1 MKIIIV
7 GSGNVGSNIA
17 KQLSQEGHNI
27 TIIDKDEKMVRKI
40 CDGWDVMGIVGSG
53 ASLSVLKDAGS
64 SSADLLIAVTDSD
77 ERNLFC
83 CLMAKKCG
91 TKNTIARVRNPEYKE
106 DIRFI
111 KDDLG
116 LSLSVNPELNAAE
129 EIARLLKFPSAIE
142 IDSFARGRVD
152 LLKFEVPKDSPICG
166 MPLKDMQKTLNT
178 NVLVCIVERGNETFI
193 PTGDFTVWEGDKVSF
208 VASSKRATQFFKAIG
223 VNQGKARSCIIVG
236 GGDTSYYLAKQLI
249 STGVEVKI
257 IDKNK
262 ERCEELA
269 EMLPEAIII
278 NGDGQDKGL
287 LGEEGIEHTAAFV
300 TLTNHDEVNVMMAIY
315 AKKANP
321 KVKLITRVHRST
333 YDDIIDDMNIGS
345 IINPKMLAGETVV
358 KYVRAMQNSMQSN
371 METLYK
377 LNSGKAEALEF
388 VVREASGL
396 IDVPLMSLKLKK
408 NVIICCI
415 IHDGVIETPG
425 GHSMIS
431 VGDTVIVVTTNT
443 GFNEI
448 TDILA

>member
-1 MKIIIV
+1 MKILIV
-7 GSGNVGSNIA
+7 GCGNVGSNIA
-17 KQLSQEGHNI
+17 KQLSQEGHDI

-53 ASLSVLKDAGS
+53 ASLSVLKDAGVK
-64 SSADLLIAVTDSD
+64 SADLLIAVTDSD

-83 CLMAKKCG
+83 CLMAKKAG

-106 DIRFI
+106 DISFI

-142 IDSFARGRVD
+142 IDSFARGKVE
-152 LLKFEVPKDSPICG
+152 LIKFEVQKESPICG
-166 MPLKDMQKTLNT
+166 IPLKNMQKTLNT
-178 NVLVCIVERGNETFI
+178 NVLVCIVERGSETFI
-193 PTGDFTVWEGDKVSF
+193 PNGDFTVWEGDKVSF
-208 VASSKRATQFFKAIG
+208 VASTKKASQFFRAIKG
-223 VNQGKARSCIIVG
+223 NQLKARSCMIVG
-236 GGDTSYYLAKQLI
+236 GGDTSYYLAKKLI
-249 STGVEVKI
+249 ATGVEVKI
-257 IDKNK
+257 IDKLK
-262 ERCEELA
+262 ARCDELA
-269 EMLPEAIII
+269 EKLPEAIII

-287 LGEEGIEHTAAFV
+287 LGEEGIEHTQSFV

-315 AKKANP
+315 ARKVNP

-345 IINPKMLAGETVV
+345 IINPKMLAGEAVV
-358 KYVRAMQNSMQSN
+358 KYVRAMQNTLQSN
-371 METLYK
+371 MEGLYK

-388 VVREASGL
+388 VVREASQL
-396 IDVPLMSLKLKK
+396 INVPLMNLKLKK

-415 IHDGVIETPG
+415 IHEGQIETPG
-425 GHSMIS
+425 GHSVIS

-443 GFNEI
+443 GFDDI
-448 TDILA
+448 TDILE